1 MLRLLD
7 IHLHT
12 TRLSLRTSFDQQ
24 AAGAVL
30 DMEGDE
36 GTEMKK
42 SKSLRKWYSTAFGYV
57 TIFFFR
63 GTVGR
68 VWGRIYNGKFTMGK
82 RVEGGRGRFFL
93 PVPNTPSCFF
103 LRDSVWLTPLVQSKA
118 IA

>member
-57 TIFFFR
+57 TISFL
-63 GTVGR
+63 VGR
-68 VWGRIYNGKFTMGK
+68 VWGRIYDGKFTMGK

-103 LRDSVWLTPLVQSKA
+103 LRYCVVNSSCQSKA
-118 IA
+118 IAW

>member
-1 MLRLLD
+1 MSLGTRLFRASNTVCVIVLRLLD

-36 GTEMKK
+36 EAEMKK

-57 TIFFFR
+57 TISLR
-63 GTVGR
+63 GMGGR
-68 VWGRIYNGKFTMGK
+68 VRGEIYGGKFTMGK
-82 RVEGGRGRFFL
+82 RVEGGRGRFFSL
-93 PVPNTPSCFF
+93 SQARLHLSF
-103 LRDSVWLTPLVQSKA
+103 
-118 IA
+118 